1 MINTQDN
8 LLMVFIDDE
17 PIIFSF
23 DYVTVQVSD
32 YNLRSEESTYEYT

>member
-1 MINTQDN
+1 MIDLQDN
-8 LLMVFIDDE
+8 MLMVFIDDE

-32 YNLRSEESTYEYT
+32 YNLRKEEINYEC